1 MKLWGRYNSPY
12 VRRVA
17 VTMQFYRLDYE
28 HKSVIPFGENKK
40 NVAIVNPIA
49 RVPVLEL
56 LDGEFIIDSNAII
69 DHLDELAGP
78 DCALTPASGPERRKR
93 IKIQRCTAG

>member
-1 MKLWGRYNSPY
+1 MEIICQRRHANRQGSDLIVRMKLWGRYNSPY

-17 VTMQFYRLDYE
+17 VTMQFYGLDYE

-40 NVAIVNPIA
+40 NVATVNPIA

-56 LDGEFIIDSNAII
+56 LDGEF
-69 DHLDELAGP
+69 
-78 DCALTPASGPERRKR
+78 
-93 IKIQRCTAG
+93 